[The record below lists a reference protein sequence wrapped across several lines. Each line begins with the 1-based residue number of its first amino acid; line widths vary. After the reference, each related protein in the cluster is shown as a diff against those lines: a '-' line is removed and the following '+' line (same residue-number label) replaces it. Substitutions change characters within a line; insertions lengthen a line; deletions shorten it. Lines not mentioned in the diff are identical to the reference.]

1 MSYPPD
7 LCGCYYP
14 CCINFIKIIHAHTH
28 TLLRV
33 YLYIS
38 NRVHKA
44 QIWQK
49 AVDWIANSETR
60 VRVESQM
67 IAGEQ
72 FTVWRWI
79 HSDPPATEVKFLL
92 YSGTWSLLYNGDC
105 NNIPNIFPY
114 KCMH

>member
-1 MSYPPD
+1 V
-7 LCGCYYP
+7 
-14 CCINFIKIIHAHTH
+14 F
-28 TLLRV
+28 
-33 YLYIS
+33 LYTCIS

-79 HSDPPATEVKFLL
+79 HSDPPATEVKYQIVFNDKALVIQPL
-92 YSGTWSLLYNGDC
+92 EFAEDYN
-105 NNIPNIFPY
+105 
-114 KCMH
+114 